1 MANSINTNY
10 GANIALQNLNATSK
24 LLETTQNRVNTG
36 MKVSSAKDNGAIFAI
51 ATNQRA
57 EMSSLDSI
65 KQSIQRGQSIVD
77 VALAAGDTVVAA
89 LTEMKSLAVAIEAD
103 GTTTSA
109 NYTALKADYDALQTE
124 ITKAF
129 SAASFDGV
137 NLWSATATTS
147 VKVGTG
153 ATDTYAI
160 GVAAPAN
167 GTPAAVTAAGV
178 DVAGVYVNAWFWR
191 RHMLL
196 ADPSEF
202 GALWLADWGDN
213 PVVAPPAAP
222 DRPWPAPLGLPRPA
236 VWQFTSRGIVDGVE
250 VDLDCAL

>member
-1 MANSINTNY
+1 MRLGVDVSEHQAGLDVS
-10 GANIALQNLNATSK
+10 GFDFVIARTTDGTYRDACFSAFAPYATSVYHF
-24 LLETTQNRVNTG
+24 LRAPSEGTT
-36 MKVSSAKDNGAIFAI
+36 
-51 ATNQRA
+51 
-57 EMSSLDSI
+57 
-65 KQSIQRGQSIVD
+65 VD
-77 VALAAGDTVVAA
+77 EQVAA
-89 LTEMKSLAVAIEAD
+89 ALEVLGGLSLPMWLDVESPELSLID
-103 GTTTSA
+103 VRSA
-109 NYTALKADYDALQTE
+109 HH
-124 ITKAF
+124 AF
-129 SAASFDGV
+129 
-137 NLWSATATTS
+137 
-147 VKVGTG
+147 
-153 ATDTYAI
+153 
-160 GVAAPAN
+160 
-167 GTPAAVTAAGV
+167 TAAGV